1 MDSRIIVARLLIG
14 KKADNAY
21 GTRTQRDEKPL

>member
-1 MDSRIIVARLLIG
+1 MDSRILVTKLLIG

-21 GTRTQRDEKPL
+21 GPIIQRDEKPL